1 MSASA
6 VIGALRVNLGL
17 DSASF
22 QKGVARSTASL
33 GSLKGAATAASAAIS
48 AIGAAIGGPALAA
61 IVTSA
66 ARSAQEITR
75 LSQVAGTSAQE
86 LQQWSFGARTVG
98 IEQEKLAD
106 ILKDVNDKVG
116 DYLST
121 GGGEMADFF
130 EKIAPRVGVT
140 AQAFRDLSGPQALQ
154 LYVSS
159 LEKAGLSQAEMTFYM
174 EAIADDSTLLL
185 PLLRANGAEMA
196 RLGESASSFGAV
208 LGTDAVKA
216 LRAAQRALDDISVV
230 LEATRNRIAADLAP
244 AVEAMARAFVNSM
257 REGGFLRGVIDG
269 LMAALPHLTAYAAA
283 FTAGLI
289 AWQAAALAARL
300 ATMALSVSMAGL
312 RTAIA
317 ATGVGLLVVAM
328 GELGL
333 AILDA
338 VRKAG
343 GFAAAWYKLKAKFF
357 EALEEMA
364 LAFATFTWDIAEG
377 FNDLFGTSLQGVGPD
392 AYNALKQM
400 RYEALDAASAAQEVA
415 TAATGAETAL
425 TGLGGAGS
433 GAGKKV
439 KKGLTEAQKA
449 AQEFADTLRDGLR
462 SSVEGA
468 VDWMLDGF
476 QGGFKGLVNL
486 ARDALKQVVGL
497 FLKNRI
503 TLSLGLG
510 VSGGAVTGAAA
521 GVTAGAAVSGAA
533 AGAAVS
539 GAAAGSFL
547 GSIGSGAAG
556 LFNALFG
563 GGGGLGAAGTYLS
576 AVTST
581 ATTSLGAFGAAIGA
595 TLPILAGVGVVFSF
609 FRKKVTQLDA
619 GLRLTVTDMDT
630 LVETF
635 SKTRTSRFWGLSK
648 KTRETFTEA
657 GAAIADPIEAAVAGI
672 VRGVADMADSL
683 GIAGRDALKGFA
695 TQIKIST
702 HGLSDSEAQEAI
714 KAGFT
719 QLSDELARMILA
731 AGEGFSGNLAAFT
744 SAFARRGESAGETLT
759 RLSSALAMA
768 NAWLDRLGKTAY
780 STSLAG
786 ADAASKWAEAFGGL
800 DAMSEAVS
808 AYYAGFYSPSE
819 RLAQARKELSQALAG
834 LGIDALPGSRQ
845 AFRQLIDAA
854 FAKGD
859 KDLAAKLIQ
868 LAPAMAEITDQAQ
881 ALTAALKDLD
891 TQSLYRSGAEAL
903 YAATSE
909 GQRRRLTG
917 TDATVQGLL
926 AEVVRAI
933 REGDINN
940 ARLTARLLAVQ
951 ERMSLDPAR

>member
-33 GSLKGAATAASAAIS
+33 GTLKGAAMAASAAVS

-61 IVTSA
+61 IVTAA
-66 ARSAQEITR
+66 ARSAREITR
-75 LSQVAGTSAQE
+75 LSQVAGASAQE
-86 LQQWSFGARTVG
+86 LQHWSFGARTVG

-121 GGGEMADFF
+121 GGGAMADFF

-174 EAIADDSTLLL
+174 EAIASDSTLLL

-208 LGTDAVKA
+208 LGTDAITA
-216 LRAAQRALDDISVV
+216 LRAAERALDDISVV

-244 AVEAMARAFVNSM
+244 AVEAMARAFVNAM

-289 AWQAAALAARL
+289 AWQAAAIAARL

-312 RTAIA
+312 RAAIA
-317 ATGVGLLVVAM
+317 ATGVGVLVVAM

-357 EALEEMA
+357 EVLRDMAGGWVEFTWA
-364 LAFATFTWDIAEG
+364 LADG
-377 FNDLFGTSLQGVGPD
+377 MNDLFGTRLMGADAGITQTLRDLQIG
-392 AYNALKQM
+392 A
-400 RYEALDAASAAQEVA
+400 EDAAAAAQEVA
-415 TAATGAETAL
+415 TAATEAEVTL
-425 TGLGGAGS
+425 TGLGSAGS
-433 GAGKKV
+433 GAGKKL

-449 AQEFADTLRDGLR
+449 AQEFADALRDGFR

-476 QGGFKGLVNL
+476 QGGFKGLVSL
-486 ARDALKQVVGL
+486 ARDALKQVVAL

-510 VSGGAVTGAAA
+510 VSGGAAT
-521 GVTAGAAVSGAA
+521 GAA

-539 GAAAGSFL
+539 GAAAGGFAGPLGLLGTAGSFL
-547 GSIGSGAAG
+547 GAIGSGAAG
-556 LFNALFG
+556 LGTALFG
-563 GGGGLGAAGTYLS
+563 AGGGLGAAGTYLS
-576 AVTST
+576 SVVGSATS
-581 ATTSLGAFGAAIGA
+581 SLGAFGAAIGA
-595 TLPILAGVGVVFSF
+595 ALPILAGVGVVFSF
-609 FRKKVTQLDA
+609 FKKKVTQLDA

-635 SKTRTSRFWGLSK
+635 SKTKTSRFWGLSK

-672 VRGVADMADSL
+672 VGGVADMADTL
-683 GIAGRDALKGFA
+683 GIAGRDALKGFS

-714 KAGFT
+714 RAGFT

-731 AGEGFSGNLAAFT
+731 AGEGVSGNLSAFT
-744 SAFARRGESAGETLT
+744 SAFARRGESASETLT
-759 RLSSALAMA
+759 RLSSALATA

-780 STSLAG
+780 DTSLAG
-786 ADAASKWAEAFGGL
+786 ADAASKWAGAFGGL
-800 DAMSEAVS
+800 EAMSEAVGS
-808 AYYAGFYSPSE
+808 YYAGFYSPAE
-819 RLAQARKELSQALAG
+819 RLAQAREELSQALAG

-854 FAKGD
+854 FASGD
-859 KDLAAKLIQ
+859 SDLAAKLIQ

-909 GQRRRLTG
+909 GHRRRLTG
-917 TDATVQGLL
+917 ADATVQGLL

>member
-33 GSLKGAATAASAAIS
+33 GTLKGAATAASAAIS

-317 ATGVGLLVVAM
+317 ATGVGVLVVAM

-415 TAATGAETAL
+415 TAATEAETTL

-449 AQEFADTLRDGLR
+449 AQEFADTLRDGFR

-510 VSGGAVTGAAA
+510 VSGGAATGA
-521 GVTAGAAVSGAA
+521 AGAAVSGAA
-533 AGAAVS
+533 AGGFAGS
-539 GAAAGSFL
+539 LGLLGTAGSFL

-635 SKTRTSRFWGLSK
+635 SKTKTSRFWGLSK

-702 HGLSDSEAQEAI
+702 HGLSESEAQEAI

-731 AGEGFSGNLAAFT
+731 AGEGFSGNLSAFT

-800 DAMSEAVS
+800 EAMSEAVS

-845 AFRQLIDAA
+845 AFRQLIDTA

>member
-33 GSLKGAATAASAAIS
+33 GTLKGAATAASVAIS
-48 AIGAAIGGPALAA
+48 AIGAAIGGAAA

-75 LSQVAGTSAQE
+75 LSQVAGASAQE

-400 RYEALDAASAAQEVA
+400 RYEALDAAAAAQEVA

-521 GVTAGAAVSGAA
+521 GAAVSGAA
-533 AGAAVS
+533 AGGFAGS
-539 GAAAGSFL
+539 LGLLGTAGSFL

-556 LFNALFG
+556 LVNALFGG

-595 TLPILAGVGVVFSF
+595 TLPILAGVGLVFSF

-635 SKTRTSRFWGLSK
+635 SKTKTSRFWGLSK

-702 HGLSDSEAQEAI
+702 HGLSESEAQEAI

-731 AGEGFSGNLAAFT
+731 AGEGVSGNLAAFT

-786 ADAASKWAEAFGGL
+786 ADAASKWTEAFGGL

-845 AFRQLIDAA
+845 A
-854 FAKGD
+854 
-859 KDLAAKLIQ
+859 
-868 LAPAMAEITDQAQ
+868 
-881 ALTAALKDLD
+881 
-891 TQSLYRSGAEAL
+891 SG
-903 YAATSE
+903 S
-909 GQRRRLTG
+909 
-917 TDATVQGLL
+917 
-926 AEVVRAI
+926 
-933 REGDINN
+933 
-940 ARLTARLLAVQ
+940 
-951 ERMSLDPAR
+951 

>member
-33 GSLKGAATAASAAIS
+33 GTLRGAAMAASAAVS
-48 AIGAAIGGPALAA
+48 AIGAAIGGPALAS
-61 IVTSA
+61 IVTAA
-66 ARSAQEITR
+66 ARSAREITR
-75 LSQVAGTSAQE
+75 LSQVAGASAQE
-86 LQQWSFGARTVG
+86 LQHWSFGARTVG

-121 GGGEMADFF
+121 GGG
-130 EKIAPRVGVT
+130 
-140 AQAFRDLSGPQALQ
+140 
-154 LYVSS
+154 
-159 LEKAGLSQAEMTFYM
+159 
-174 EAIADDSTLLL
+174 
-185 PLLRANGAEMA
+185 
-196 RLGESASSFGAV
+196 
-208 LGTDAVKA
+208 
-216 LRAAQRALDDISVV
+216 
-230 LEATRNRIAADLAP
+230 
-244 AVEAMARAFVNSM
+244 AMARAFVNSM

-312 RTAIA
+312 RAAIA
-317 ATGVGLLVVAM
+317 ATGVGVLVVAM

-377 FNDLFGTSLQGVGPD
+377 FNDLFGTSLQGVGPE

-400 RYEALDAASAAQEVA
+400 RYEALDAAAAAQEVSA
-415 TAATGAETAL
+415 AATEAEVTL
-425 TGLGGAGS
+425 TDLGSAGS

-439 KKGLTEAQKA
+439 RKGLTEAQKA
-449 AQEFADTLRDGLR
+449 AQEFADALRDGVR

-476 QGGFKGLVNL
+476 QGGFKGLVSL
-486 ARDALKQVVGL
+486 ARDALKQVMAL

-510 VSGGAVTGAAA
+510 VGGGAATG
-521 GVTAGAAVSGAA
+521 A

-539 GAAAGSFL
+539 GAAAGGFAGPLGLLGTAGSFL
-547 GSIGSGAAG
+547 GAIGSGAAG
-556 LFNALFG
+556 LGTALFG
-563 GGGGLGAAGTYLS
+563 AGGGLGAAGTYLS
-576 AVTST
+576 SVVGS

-595 TLPILAGVGVVFSF
+595 ALPILAGVGVVFSF
-609 FRKKVTQLDA
+609 FKKKVTQLDA

-635 SKTRTSRFWGLSK
+635 SKTRTSRLWGLSK

-657 GAAIADPIEAAVAGI
+657 AAAIADPIEAAVAGI
-672 VRGVADMADSL
+672 VGGVADMADTL

-695 TQIKIST
+695 TQIRIST

-714 KAGFT
+714 RAGFT

-731 AGEGFSGNLAAFT
+731 AGEGVSGNLSAFT
-744 SAFARRGESAGETLT
+744 SAFARRGESASETLT
-759 RLSSALAMA
+759 RLSSALATA

-780 STSLAG
+780 DTSLAG
-786 ADAASKWAEAFGGL
+786 ADAASKWAGAFGGL
-800 DAMSEAVS
+800 EAMSEAVS
-808 AYYAGFYSPSE
+808 SYYAGFYSPAE
-819 RLAQARKELSQALAG
+819 RLAQAREELSQALAG

-909 GQRRRLTG
+909 GHRRRLTG

>member
-1 MSASA
+1 MPMSASA

-33 GSLKGAATAASAAIS
+33 GTLKGAAMAASAAVS
-48 AIGAAIGGPALAA
+48 AIGAAIGGPALAS
-61 IVTSA
+61 IVTAA
-66 ARSAQEITR
+66 ARSAREITR
-75 LSQVAGTSAQE
+75 LSQVAGASAQE
-86 LQQWSFGARTVG
+86 LQHWSFGARTVG
-98 IEQEKLAD
+98 LEQEKLAD

-121 GGGEMADFF
+121 GGGAMADFF
-130 EKIAPRVGVT
+130 ERIAPRVGVT

-174 EAIADDSTLLL
+174 EAIASDSTLLL

-208 LGTDAVKA
+208 LGTDAITA

-244 AVEAMARAFVNSM
+244 AVEAMVRAFVNSM

-312 RTAIA
+312 RAAIA
-317 ATGVGLLVVAM
+317 ATGVGVLVVAM

-357 EALEEMA
+357 EVLRDMAGGWVEFTWA
-364 LAFATFTWDIAEG
+364 LADG
-377 FNDLFGTSLQGVGPD
+377 MNDLFGTRLMGADAGITQTLRDLQIG
-392 AYNALKQM
+392 A
-400 RYEALDAASAAQEVA
+400 EDAAAAAQEVSA
-415 TAATGAETAL
+415 AATEAEGTL

-439 KKGLTEAQKA
+439 RKGLTEAQKA
-449 AQEFADTLRDGLR
+449 AQAFADALRDGVR

-476 QGGFKGLVNL
+476 QGGFKGLVSL
-486 ARDALKQVVGL
+486 ARDALKQVVAL

-510 VSGGAVTGAAA
+510 VSGGA
-521 GVTAGAAVSGAA
+521 A

-539 GAAAGSFL
+539 GAAAGGFAGPLGLLGTAGSFL
-547 GSIGSGAAG
+547 GAIGSGAAG
-556 LFNALFG
+556 LGTALFG
-563 GGGGLGAAGTYLS
+563 AGGGLGAAGTYLS
-576 AVTST
+576 SVVGSATS
-581 ATTSLGAFGAAIGA
+581 SLGAFGAAIGA
-595 TLPILAGVGVVFSF
+595 ALPILAGVGVVFSF
-609 FRKKVTQLDA
+609 FKKKVTQLDA

-657 GAAIADPIEAAVAGI
+657 AAAIADPIEAAVAGI
-672 VRGVADMADSL
+672 VGGVADMADTL

-695 TQIKIST
+695 TQIRIST
-702 HGLSDSEAQEAI
+702 HGLSDNEAQEAI
-714 KAGFT
+714 RAGFT
-719 QLSDELARMILA
+719 QLSDALARMILA
-731 AGEGFSGNLAAFT
+731 AGEGVSGNLSAFT
-744 SAFARRGESAGETLT
+744 SAFARRGESASETLT
-759 RLSSALAMA
+759 RLSSALATA

-780 STSLAG
+780 DTSLAG
-786 ADAASKWAEAFGGL
+786 ADAASKWAGAFGGL
-800 DAMSEAVS
+800 EAMSEAVS
-808 AYYAGFYSPSE
+808 AYYAGFYSPAE
-819 RLAQARKELSQALAG
+819 RLAQAREELSQALAG

-854 FAKGD
+854 FASGD

-909 GQRRRLTG
+909 GHRRRLTG

>member
-33 GSLKGAATAASAAIS
+33 GTLKGAAMAASAAVS
-48 AIGAAIGGPALAA
+48 AIGAAIGGPALAS
-61 IVTSA
+61 IVTAA
-66 ARSAQEITR
+66 ARSAREITR
-75 LSQVAGTSAQE
+75 LSQVAGASAQE
-86 LQQWSFGARTVG
+86 LQHWSFGARTVG

-121 GGGEMADFF
+121 GGGAMADFF
-130 EKIAPRVGVT
+130 ERIAPRVGVT

-174 EAIADDSTLLL
+174 EAIASDSTLLL

-208 LGTDAVKA
+208 LGTDAITA

-312 RTAIA
+312 RAAIA
-317 ATGVGLLVVAM
+317 ATGVGVLVIAM

-377 FNDLFGTSLQGVGPD
+377 FNDLFGTSLQGVGPE

-400 RYEALDAASAAQEVA
+400 RYEALDAASAAQEVSA
-415 TAATGAETAL
+415 AATEAEVTL
-425 TGLGGAGS
+425 TGLGAAGS

-449 AQEFADTLRDGLR
+449 AQEFADALRDGFR

-476 QGGFKGLVNL
+476 QGGFKGLVSL
-486 ARDALKQVVGL
+486 ARDALKQVVAL

-510 VSGGAVTGAAA
+510 VSGGAAMG
-521 GVTAGAAVSGAA
+521 A

-539 GAAAGSFL
+539 GAAAGGFAGPLGLLGTAGSFL
-547 GSIGSGAAG
+547 GAIGSGAAG
-556 LFNALFG
+556 LGTALFG
-563 GGGGLGAAGTYLS
+563 AGGGLGAAGTYLS
-576 AVTST
+576 SVVGSATS
-581 ATTSLGAFGAAIGA
+581 SLGAFGAAIGA
-595 TLPILAGVGVVFSF
+595 ALPILAGVGVVFSF
-609 FRKKVTQLDA
+609 FKKKVTQLDA

-672 VRGVADMADSL
+672 VGGVADMADTL

-702 HGLSDSEAQEAI
+702 HGLSDSDAQEAI
-714 KAGFT
+714 QAGFT

-731 AGEGFSGNLAAFT
+731 AGEGVSGNLSAFT
-744 SAFARRGESAGETLT
+744 SAFARRGESASETLT
-759 RLSSALAMA
+759 RLSSALATA

-780 STSLAG
+780 DTSLAG
-786 ADAASKWAEAFGGL
+786 ADAASKWAGAFGGL
-800 DAMSEAVS
+800 EAMSEAVS
-808 AYYAGFYSPSE
+808 SYYAGFYSPAE
-819 RLAQARKELSQALAG
+819 RLAQAREELSQALAG

-854 FAKGD
+854 FASGD
-859 KDLAAKLIQ
+859 SDLAAKLIQ

-909 GQRRRLTG
+909 GHRRRLTG

>member
-230 LEATRNRIAADLAP
+230 MEATRNRIAADLAP

-300 ATMALSVSMAGL
+300 ATMALSVSMTGL

-415 TAATGAETAL
+415 TAATEAETTL

-449 AQEFADTLRDGLR
+449 TQEFADRLRDGLR

-510 VSGGAVTGAAA
+510 VSGGAATGA
-521 GVTAGAAVSGAA
+521 AGAAVSGAA
-533 AGAAVS
+533 AGGFAGS
-539 GAAAGSFL
+539 LGLLGTAGSFL

-556 LFNALFG
+556 LVNALFG

-635 SKTRTSRFWGLSK
+635 SKTKTSRLWGLSK

-672 VRGVADMADSL
+672 VSGVADMADSL

-702 HGLSDSEAQEAI
+702 HGLSESEAQEAI

-780 STSLAG
+780 GTSLAG

-845 AFRQLIDAA
+845 AFRQLIDTA

-951 ERMSLDPAR
+951 ERMSLDPAK

>member
-33 GSLKGAATAASAAIS
+33 GTLKGAAMAASAAVS
-48 AIGAAIGGPALAA
+48 AIGAAIGGPALAS
-61 IVTSA
+61 IVTAA
-66 ARSAQEITR
+66 ARSAREITR
-75 LSQVAGTSAQE
+75 LSQVAGASAQE
-86 LQQWSFGARTVG
+86 LQHWSFGARTVG
-98 IEQEKLAD
+98 LEQEKLAD

-121 GGGEMADFF
+121 GGGAMADFF
-130 EKIAPRVGVT
+130 ERIAPRVGVT

-174 EAIADDSTLLL
+174 EAIASDSTLLL

-208 LGTDAVKA
+208 LGTDAITA

-244 AVEAMARAFVNSM
+244 AVEAMVRAFVNSM

-312 RTAIA
+312 RAAIA
-317 ATGVGLLVVAM
+317 ATGVGVLVVAM

-357 EALEEMA
+357 EVLRDMAGGWVEFTWA
-364 LAFATFTWDIAEG
+364 LADG
-377 FNDLFGTSLQGVGPD
+377 MNDLFGTRLMGADAGITQTLRDLQIG
-392 AYNALKQM
+392 A
-400 RYEALDAASAAQEVA
+400 EDAAAAAQEVSA
-415 TAATGAETAL
+415 AATEAEGTL

-439 KKGLTEAQKA
+439 RKGLTEAQKA
-449 AQEFADTLRDGLR
+449 AQAFADALRDGVR

-476 QGGFKGLVNL
+476 QGGFKGLVSL
-486 ARDALKQVVGL
+486 ARDALKQVVAL

-510 VSGGAVTGAAA
+510 VSGGA
-521 GVTAGAAVSGAA
+521 A

-539 GAAAGSFL
+539 GAAAGGFAGPLGLLGTAGSFL
-547 GSIGSGAAG
+547 GAIGSGAAG
-556 LFNALFG
+556 LGTALFG
-563 GGGGLGAAGTYLS
+563 AGGGLGAAGTYLS
-576 AVTST
+576 SVVGSATS
-581 ATTSLGAFGAAIGA
+581 SLGAFGAAIGA
-595 TLPILAGVGVVFSF
+595 ALPILAGVGVVFSF
-609 FRKKVTQLDA
+609 FKKKVTQLDA

-657 GAAIADPIEAAVAGI
+657 AAAIADPIEAAVAGI
-672 VRGVADMADSL
+672 VGGVADMADTL

-695 TQIKIST
+695 TQIRIST
-702 HGLSDSEAQEAI
+702 HGLSDNEAQEAI
-714 KAGFT
+714 RAGFT
-719 QLSDELARMILA
+719 QLSDALARMILA
-731 AGEGFSGNLAAFT
+731 AGEGVSGNLSAFT
-744 SAFARRGESAGETLT
+744 SAFARRGESASETLT
-759 RLSSALAMA
+759 RLSSALATA

-780 STSLAG
+780 DTSLAG
-786 ADAASKWAEAFGGL
+786 ADAASKWAGAFGGL
-800 DAMSEAVS
+800 EAMSEAVS
-808 AYYAGFYSPSE
+808 AYYAGFYSPAE
-819 RLAQARKELSQALAG
+819 RLAQAREELSQALAG

-854 FAKGD
+854 FASGD

-909 GQRRRLTG
+909 GHRRRLTG

>member
-33 GSLKGAATAASAAIS
+33 GSLKGAATAASVAIS
-48 AIGAAIGGPALAA
+48 AIGAAIGGAAA

-75 LSQVAGTSAQE
+75 LSQVAGASAQE

-343 GFAAAWYKLKAKFF
+343 GFAAAWYRLKAKFF

-510 VSGGAVTGAAA
+510 VSGGAATGA
-521 GVTAGAAVSGAA
+521 AGAAVSGAA
-533 AGAAVS
+533 AGGFAGS
-539 GAAAGSFL
+539 LGLLGTAGSFL

-556 LFNALFG
+556 LVNALFG

-657 GAAIADPIEAAVAGI
+657 GAAIANPIEAAVAGI
-672 VRGVADMADSL
+672 VRGVADMADRL

-780 STSLAG
+780 GTSLAG

-845 AFRQLIDAA
+845 AFRQLIDTA

-909 GQRRRLTG
+909 GHRRRLTG